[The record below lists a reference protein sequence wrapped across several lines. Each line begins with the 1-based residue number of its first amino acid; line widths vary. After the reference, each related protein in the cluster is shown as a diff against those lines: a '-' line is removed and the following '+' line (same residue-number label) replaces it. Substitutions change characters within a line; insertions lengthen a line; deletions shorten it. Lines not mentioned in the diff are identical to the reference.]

1 MSSFSSW
8 GVPGNL
14 SMKPEITAPGGSI
27 YSLEGTMFEPDAY
40 TYMSGTSMA
49 SPQVAGLTALVKQ
62 YLEEQKLSQPG
73 LTNRALTQSLLMS
86 TAEPMLEEASG
97 YYYSILRQGAGLAAV
112 DQAIGAASYIL
123 VDGQPDGKVKAELK
137 DDPDRTG
144 VYAFSF
150 TLHDLRGQ
158 DTPCIVTVTYG
169 NRDFDDALLELTR
182 FCQER
187 GFLPFAGA
195 ALVGEHTYGS
205 IALGRPDAEDLLQDR
220 AFALEAWEDFQAG
233 WESFSPPGNF
243 PYKEGGKGGSFTPS
257 TTQACTHCGLCVRQC
272 PMQAIG
278 EDCAAIDG
286 EKCIACFRCVKNC
299 PVQAKGV
306 FTPEYQSF
314 AAAFSEKLKEPKE
327 NQYFLGRG

>member
-123 VDGQPDGKVKAELK
+123 VDGQPDGKVKAELEGRSG
-137 DDPDRTG
+137 PDRASTPSPSPSTICG
-144 VYAFSF
+144 ARTPPIPSPLISSPKGYLKI
-150 TLHDLRGQ
+150 TL
-158 DTPCIVTVTYG
+158 TK
-169 NRDFDDALLELTR
+169 TR
-182 FCQER
+182 R
-187 GFLPFAGA
+187 SW
-195 ALVGEHTYGS
+195 GS
-205 IALGRPDAEDLLQDR
+205 I
-220 AFALEAWEDFQAG
+220 W
-233 WESFSPPGNF
+233 
-243 PYKEGGKGGSFTPS
+243 TPS
-257 TTQACTHCGLCVRQC
+257 PRPWTLRS
-272 PMQAIG
+272 P
-278 EDCAAIDG
+278 
-286 EKCIACFRCVKNC
+286 
-299 PVQAKGV
+299 
-306 FTPEYQSF
+306 SW
-314 AAAFSEKLKEPKE
+314 
-327 NQYFLGRG
+327 